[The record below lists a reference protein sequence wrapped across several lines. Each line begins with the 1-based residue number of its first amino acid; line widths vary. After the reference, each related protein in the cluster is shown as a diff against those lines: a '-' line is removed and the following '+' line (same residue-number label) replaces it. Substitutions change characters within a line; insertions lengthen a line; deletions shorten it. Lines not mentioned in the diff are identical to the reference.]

1 MAAIRGLIGEM
12 SPEQLRETL
21 DQVMSMAS
29 DRALTVVRAQR
40 GHVHRGRRPRR
51 EIEETLQV
59 RMDLVDAKPPIWRR
73 LELSSTLGLADVHD
87 IIQAAF
93 GWTDSHLHR
102 FALGPS
108 VWDEDFEL
116 FLCPYD
122 VQDGEVSGIPASEVR
137 LDEVLGEV
145 DDELLY
151 VYDYGDNWELR
162 IHLEAIDGRVAGAP
176 RAVCTGGR
184 RAAPPED
191 FGGIYAYDE
200 HVHESSSSASG
211 HPETFDVTEVNESL
225 LLSEH
230 LGRAVAVAPP
240 LIATMLRRS
249 TALPVHDVLADMV
262 VSADLGTPAQISIDD
277 ATAAVRRYAWLL
289 DRIGDDGITLT
300 AAGYLPPV
308 HVSAAMAEL
317 GLDQEW
323 IGKGNREDLTMPVLQ
338 LRESARWLGLVR
350 KQRGRLLL
358 TAAARRVRQDP
369 VALWWHIAG
378 RLPEGSD
385 ASIEHHAGVLYLLG
399 IAADRD
405 TSTASFRAVVADVLT
420 ASGWHVDGGRVPAS
434 SVHQVSWETV
444 NVLSTLDAFGPG
456 RRAHRAGTATAAGR
470 AMARAALQHSASRL
484 TR

>member
-51 EIEETLQV
+51 EIEETLQI

-73 LELSSTLGLADVHD
+73 LELSSTLDLADVHD
-87 IIQAAF
+87 IIQTAF

-102 FALGPS
+102 FALGTS
-108 VWDEDFEL
+108 VWDEEFEL

-137 LDEVLGEV
+137 LDEVLGQV

-162 IHLEAIDGRVAGAP
+162 IRLEAVVARVASAP

-191 FGGIYAYDE
+191 FGGIYTYDE
-200 HVHESSSSASG
+200 HLHESSSSTSG
-211 HPETFDVTEVNESL
+211 WSDSFDVAGVNEAL
-225 LLSEH
+225 LVAEH
-230 LGRAVAVAPP
+230 LGRAAAVAPP
-240 LIATMLRRS
+240 LIATMLRR
-249 TALPVHDVLADMV
+249 TTGLPVHDTLAEMV
-262 VSADLGTPAQISIDD
+262 IAAELGTPAQITLDD
-277 ATAAVRRYAWLL
+277 AAAAVRRYTWLL

-308 HVSAAMAEL
+308 HVTAAMAEL
-317 GLDQEW
+317 GLDEEW

-338 LRESARWLGLVR
+338 LRESARRLGLVR

-358 TAAARRVRQDP
+358 TAAARRARQDP

-378 RLPEGSD
+378 RLPEGRDDSV
-385 ASIEHHAGVLYLLG
+385 EQHAGALYLLG
-399 IAADRD
+399 IAAGRD
-405 TSTASFRAVVADVLT
+405 TATASFRAVVADILS
-420 ASGWHVDGGRVPAS
+420 AYGWHVDGGRIPPS
-434 SVHQVSWETV
+434 SVHQVSWDTV
-444 NVLSTLDAFGPG
+444 DVLGTLDAFEPT
-456 RRAHRAGTATAAGR
+456 RRSRRGGVATAAGL
-470 AMARAALQHSASRL
+470 AMARAALHRSATRL
-484 TR
+484 KV